1 MTTAKHITMDQVT
14 ADLVFLV
21 AVTMAITIHHVMHK
35 TFKRLEQVAAAT
47 TVIFNPDT
55 MECTEFA

>member
-1 MTTAKHITMDQVT
+1 
-14 ADLVFLV
+14 
-21 AVTMAITIHHVMHK
+21 MHK
-35 TFKRLEQVAAAT
+35 TFKRLEQVAVAT